1 MNPAVKVAAI
11 VLAVIVVGWLG
22 LRDLGYLAS
31 REGRCAVAAQPLIL
45 IGGSPSFVTA
55 LECA

>member
-1 MNPAVKVAAI
+1 MNPAVKVVAI

-22 LRDLGYLAS
+22 LRDLAYLTS
-31 REGRCAVAAQPLIL
+31 REGRCAVAAQPFIL
-45 IGGSPSFVTA
+45 IGGSPSFMTA